1 MKKIIILFVFLVTGL
16 RAQKGAEIT
25 FQKLVH
31 DFGQIQEGTEA
42 VAEFVFTNTGD
53 APLLISNVKSS
64 CGCTVP
70 FYPKEPILPG
80 KTGLIKARYDTNR
93 IGKFN
98 KQITVL
104 SNATNGEVSLRITG
118 EVIQKPSLII
128 PSQNFDNNNV
138 PIAP

>member
-1 MKKIIILFVFLVTGL
+1 MKKVIVFLIFFSIGFY
-16 RAQKGAEIT
+16 AQKGPEIT

-42 VAEFVFTNTGD
+42 IAEFVFTNTGD
-53 APLLISNVKSS
+53 SPLVISNVKSS

-80 KTGLIKARYDTNR
+80 KTGVVKARYDTNR
-93 IGKFN
+93 IGFFN

-104 SNATNGEVSLRITG
+104 SNASNGEVTLRITG

-128 PSQNFDNNNV
+128 PSQNFDKNNV
-138 PIAP
+138 PLAQ